1 MLRVY
6 LIIYVYILERLP
18 EHYIFRVNLG
28 SVINIFTVLGMIF
41 VSRLSFEMGRQFS
54 VVILQFCSVLRE
66 KCFFLHSFSSCCV
79 KLCTIR
85 TIKQVILNLDYHG
98 ILENIIFRS

>member
-28 SVINIFTVLGMIF
+28 LVITVLGLIF
-41 VSRLSFEMGRQFS
+41 VSRLSFERGDN
-54 VVILQFCSVLRE
+54 
-66 KCFFLHSFSSCCV
+66 FLS
-79 KLCTIR
+79 
-85 TIKQVILNLDYHG
+85 
-98 ILENIIFRS
+98 

>member
-6 LIIYVYILERLP
+6 LIIYVYVLERLP

-28 SVINIFTVLGMIF
+28 SVINIFTILGLIF
-41 VSRLSFEMGRQFS
+41 VSRLSFERG

-66 KCFFLHSFSSCCV
+66 KCFFFIVLAV
-79 KLCTIR
+79 AM
-85 TIKQVILNLDYHG
+85 
-98 ILENIIFRS
+98 